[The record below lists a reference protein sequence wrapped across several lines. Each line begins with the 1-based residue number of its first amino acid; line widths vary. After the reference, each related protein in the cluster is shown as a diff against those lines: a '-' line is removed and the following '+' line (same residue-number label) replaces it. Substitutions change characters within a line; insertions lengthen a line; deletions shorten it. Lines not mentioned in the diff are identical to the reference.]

1 MTILI
6 EDIATYLAAQLHLT
20 VGSDIFVSHL
30 PPTPDTAI
38 AVLEAGGEAP
48 PFTGV
53 ERRRIQVIVRDSD
66 YSAGSTSSA
75 SVLSALNN
83 KTGFISGRHIS
94 FSLAA
99 GLPIYLGM
107 EEGGL
112 HSFSLNFLITVKP

>member
-6 EDIATYLAAQLHLT
+6 EELATYLATQLQLT

-30 PPTPDTAI
+30 PPAPDSAI
-38 AVLEAGGEAP
+38 AVLEAGGETA

-53 ERRRIQVIVRDSD
+53 ERRRIEVIVRASD
-66 YSAGSTSSA
+66 YGAGSTRSA

-83 KTGFISGRHIS
+83 KTGFISGRRIS

-112 HSFSLNFLITVKP
+112 HSFSLNFLLTVKP